1 MCMCTHNETKIHSNV
16 YTRMNKRVY
25 TYTETHTQMCLCTHR
40 ETNMY
45 TNMHTHMQTHIYTD
59 THTKA
64 SSTLYWTYWV
74 AVTYW
79 GVTWTWLKSSG
90 HSVVCFPL
98 TFAGIS
104 FSSWVITVAITGRKH
119 TLSRGDRTEGKVDL
133 LFNTRF
139 LYLRSH
145 AIMYTLIRH
154 SVFFSKLPKS
164 ICYTLYHRP
173 YKEQVSRNPLYLQ

>member
-1 MCMCTHNETKIHSNV
+1 
-16 YTRMNKRVY
+16 
-25 TYTETHTQMCLCTHR
+25 MCLCTHR
-40 ETNMY
+40 ETNMH
-45 TNMHTHMQTHIYTD
+45 TNMSTHMQTHIYTA

-64 SSTLYWTYWV
+64 SSTLYWTYWA

-98 TFAGIS
+98 IFAGVS
-104 FSSWVITVAITGRKH
+104 FSSWVITVTITGKEH

-154 SVFFSKLPKS
+154 SVFFSKLPMS
-164 ICYTLYHRP
+164 IYYTLYHRP
-173 YKEQVSRNPLYLQ
+173 YKEPVSRNPLYLQ